1 MAPKPTNWAL
11 WAKMIGAGA
20 LICIGGPALT
30 YYVIPTDEEL
40 FQRYN
45 PELKKRSL
53 ERRYETEKGF
63 DDFVNKLKEQSKSKQ
78 SIWVV
83 QKEEARREK
92 QAQLEESLRL
102 AEETKA
108 RKEEVRRA
116 AGLGSKE

>member
-1 MAPKPTNWAL
+1 M
-11 WAKMIGAGA
+11 
-20 LICIGGPALT
+20 
-30 YYVIPTDEEL
+30 
-40 FQRYN
+40 
-45 PELKKRSL
+45 
-53 ERRYETEKGF
+53 
-63 DDFVNKLKEQSKSKQ
+63 
-78 SIWVV
+78 

>member
-1 MAPKPTNWAL
+1 MLRRQNVS
-11 WAKMIGAGA
+11 GA

-78 SIWVV
+78 SSKTRSPDY
-83 QKEEARREK
+83 QST
-92 QAQLEESLRL
+92 SLNRL
-102 AEETKA
+102 ADQSTQYGLCKRRRLGERNRLSSRKA
-108 RKEEVRRA
+108 
-116 AGLGSKE
+116 